1 MLFKMI
7 IKVSLASA
15 VVSDHFIITWS
26 YDHIFKF
33 GIVKRIMYI
42 FNLISDQL
50 YKKNINPPPSPLYL
64 TIPRYCFRCV
74 INIPCCIIISSE
86 CHIMYVSPDPT
97 AILHALSVWPRWC
110 LVNTVPLSL
119 KMNDEILHNNHVC
132 K

>member
-50 YKKNINPPPSPLYL
+50 YKKNITPPPTLLNYT
-64 TIPRYCFRCV
+64 TI
-74 INIPCCIIISSE
+74 
-86 CHIMYVSPDPT
+86 
-97 AILHALSVWPRWC
+97 L
-110 LVNTVPLSL
+110 LSL
-119 KMNDEILHNNHVC
+119 RD
-132 K
+132 